1 MYCRAGQ
8 SSEEDMYNNESSGPA
23 FEEFLDL
30 LGERVRLKGWEK
42 YRAQLDNK
50 SELHSPPSTPSISC
64 ISLCRSAGI
73 RRASV
78 SHWKPEITPI
88 SPHVIWVM
96 TEKRRSRCW
105 LSPSFIPFRFQ
116 PGRDSLCFQLGD
128 GDWFLSVS
136 VSLFLC
142 KRSRLHW
149 NAFPLHALPGL
160 RDHVSRVDHAALHGQ
175 QHAAG
180 EMRISSEG

>member
-50 SELHSPPSTPSISC
+50 SKLKTFATPGSIDC
-64 ISLCRSAGI
+64 ISPCRKAII

-78 SHWKPEITPI
+78 HP
-88 SPHVIWVM
+88 
-96 TEKRRSRCW
+96 
-105 LSPSFIPFRFQ
+105 
-116 PGRDSLCFQLGD
+116 
-128 GDWFLSVS
+128 
-136 VSLFLC
+136 
-142 KRSRLHW
+142 
-149 NAFPLHALPGL
+149 
-160 RDHVSRVDHAALHGQ
+160 
-175 QHAAG
+175 
-180 EMRISSEG
+180 